1 MRRRF
6 VRMVTGIILV
16 TSPLLVAVGGQDTP
30 ARASGPPAPDQVV
43 FVAGDIARSAPN
55 NAGTIATGQL
65 LTSQLAANP
74 GAHVLML
81 GDGAYPSGA
90 YTPDY
95 TQYYGGTGWGPAAS
109 VTLPVLGNHDYGQ
122 NEARCTNG
130 QPPPP
135 GAATAAPGTPGCDT
149 SGFDTYFGTELND
162 ASAYTSAPANNPNEG
177 WWSTTL
183 GAWHIVGLNWSC
195 EQDSTGCGANGR
207 QGTWLSQD
215 LAKNPTDCT
224 LALWHGAP
232 FFSANGSDTEAARGP
247 SVDPKTDAY
256 WKELQ
261 AAGADLVLAGHQHQY
276 ERFDHMSDPNSAPR
290 GQGTV
295 NPAGMREFVVGT
307 GGGDPGVFEPSG
319 TAAGTPAPAG
329 GWPIAN
335 IQAVGSQFALAGNFG
350 ILKLVLHDGSYDWSF
365 ISAGQGNQNANTVGS
380 IGNSP
385 DLSPGSATNVT
396 PRTVAAAGT
405 ILDHGSD
412 TCHHASAAGTTTTT
426 GGGTTPTTVGTTPT
440 TTGAPANGGNRSGYW
455 MVGADGRVYGFGDS
469 KAMGDAPPSPGA
481 TAVDIKATPS
491 GNGYWVIDSAGKVTP
506 LGDATF
512 HGQPPP
518 GALHPGE
525 RVTSLSPTA
534 TGAGYWVFTTEGRVM
549 PFGDAVSYG
558 DMSGTRLNGPV
569 LGSIPTP
576 SGKGYYM
583 VASDG
588 GIFAF
593 GDAIFQGSMGG
604 KRLNAPVEGLV
615 PAGPGGG
622 YWLVA
627 SDGGIFAFGGAP
639 FKGSMGGTKLNKPV
653 VGMVPFAD
661 GYLMVGADGG
671 IFDFSSAPFLGS
683 LGAAP
688 PAHPIVGVAPLNH

>member
-1 MRRRF
+1 
-6 VRMVTGIILV
+6 
-16 TSPLLVAVGGQDTP
+16 
-30 ARASGPPAPDQVV
+30 
-43 FVAGDIARSAPN
+43 
-55 NAGTIATGQL
+55 
-65 LTSQLAANP
+65 
-74 GAHVLML
+74 
-81 GDGAYPSGA
+81 
-90 YTPDY
+90 
-95 TQYYGGTGWGPAAS
+95 
-109 VTLPVLGNHDYGQ
+109 
-122 NEARCTNG
+122 
-130 QPPPP
+130 
-135 GAATAAPGTPGCDT
+135 
-149 SGFDTYFGTELND
+149 
-162 ASAYTSAPANNPNEG
+162 
-177 WWSTTL
+177 
-183 GAWHIVGLNWSC
+183 
-195 EQDSTGCGANGR
+195 
-207 QGTWLSQD
+207 
-215 LAKNPTDCT
+215 
-224 LALWHGAP
+224 
-232 FFSANGSDTEAARGP
+232 GP

-276 ERFDHMSDPNSAPR
+276 ERFDHMDDPKSVPSGV
-290 GQGTV
+290 GQV
-295 NPAGMREFVVGT
+295 DPAGIREFVVGT

-319 TAAGTPAPAG
+319 TPKGTQPPAG

-365 ISAGQGNQNANTVGS
+365 ISAGAGNPNPDTVGS

-385 DLSPGSATNVT
+385 DLPPGSATNVT
-396 PRTVAAAGT
+396 PRPIAPAGT
-405 ILDHGSD
+405 VLDHGSD
-412 TCHHASAAGTTTTT
+412 TCHNASRAGTTTTT

-440 TTGAPANGGNRSGYW
+440 TTGSPATGARSGYW
-455 MVGADGRVYGFGDS
+455 MVGTDGRVYGFGDS

-506 LGDATF
+506 FGDATF

-518 GALHPGE
+518 GALRPGE

-534 TGAGYWVFTTEGRVM
+534 TGAGYWVFTTLGRVL

-558 DMSGTRLNGPV
+558 DMSGTKLNGPV
-569 LGSIPTP
+569 LGSIPTS

-593 GDAIFQGSMGG
+593 GDAVFQGSMGG
-604 KRLNAPVEGLV
+604 TRLNAPVEGLV
-615 PAGPGGG
+615 PAGPGRG

-683 LGAAP
+683 LGANP
-688 PAHPIVGVAPLNH
+688 PAHPIVGVAPLSH